1 MIKQAEL
8 DDILP
13 RYQQVKDTEEQ
24 CNSRYVLIIYHVR
37 SCENWVRLKAC
48 EQRKTELY
56 AKQGRGNQ
64 FSSKEQRDVWI
75 KKVWSYH
82 YCIQVTYYAI

>member
-1 MIKQAEL
+1 M
-8 DDILP
+8 
-13 RYQQVKDTEEQ
+13 KDTEEQ
-24 CNSRYVLIIYHVR
+24 CNSRCVVIMYQVR
-37 SCENWVRLKAC
+37 SCDVELRLKAC

-75 KKVWSYH
+75 KKVE
-82 YCIQVTYYAI
+82 

>member
-1 MIKQAEL
+1 MKQREL

-24 CNSRYVLIIYHVR
+24 CNARCVCVR
-37 SCENWVRLKAC
+37 LFMVCVVMWAVGVRLKAC
-48 EQRKTELY
+48 EQRRTELY

-75 KKVWSYH
+75 KKVWPH
-82 YCIQVTYYAI
+82 YYDHVVH